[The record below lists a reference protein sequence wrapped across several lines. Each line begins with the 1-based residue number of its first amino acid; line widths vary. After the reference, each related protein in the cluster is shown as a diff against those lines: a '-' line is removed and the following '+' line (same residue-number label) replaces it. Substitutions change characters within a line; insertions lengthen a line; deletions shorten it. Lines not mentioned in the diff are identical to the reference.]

1 MSDGRRLVLPAFG
14 AYTGG
19 LNVLDPAV
27 STLFRPDFRV
37 HLLHR
42 GRLYVFGR
50 ESLVG

>member
-27 STLFRPDFRV
+27 SGLFQPDFFV
-37 HLLHR
+37 HLVHR
-42 GRLYVFGR
+42 ARLYGFPR
-50 ESLVG
+50 DKLVA